1 MKSRPR
7 PGQDAKIR
15 FVVEAK
21 HIIDFAE
28 EGMPAVLATPWL
40 IWFMEHTAREAML
53 PHLEPTES
61 TVGILV
67 DIEHLAPTPLGQAV
81 NCRAQVLRSEGSQ
94 FLFKLEAF
102 DDQEKI
108 ANGLHKL
115 NVIDK
120 ARFAGRVAR
129 KTKPDYTQAMLAKI
143 HCAAVQGIA
152 AHAVEVEVNDGYGE
166 TLVVIVGLP
175 DAAVRESRDRVTTAL
190 TNSGFKMPLGR
201 ITINL
206 APADIRKEG
215 PSFDLSIGVGM
226 LAASEQLQ
234 SNQLERIMMVGELAL
249 TGAVR
254 RVKGVL
260 PIALKARAIGMHGI
274 MVPSDNAAEAAV
286 VDGLNV
292 YPVAN
297 LREAAAFLEGRETI
311 EPKQIDLEKLFA
323 ARDIDVPDFA
333 EVKGQESV
341 KRALEIAAAGGHNVL
356 MIGPPGTGKSM
367 LAKRLP
373 GILPPLMLEEALEV
387 TRVHSIVGQLKP
399 GEALVTQ
406 RPFRKPHHTVSDAG
420 LLGGNINPTPG
431 EISLAHNGVL
441 FLDELP
447 EFKRNVLE
455 TLRQPLEEGNVT
467 ISRAAGSMTFPS
479 AFMLVAAMNPTPD
492 GKMPGESSS
501 SPREIQN
508 YLGRISGPLLD
519 RIDLHAEVPQVRFQE
534 ITANR
539 DGEPSASIRDRVIT
553 ARQLQEHRFE
563 GRVRVTC
570 NARMQA
576 RDIKQYCQL
585 ADEPKNLLRMAMD
598 ELNLSARAYDRILK
612 VSRTI
617 ADLAGADAINS
628 EHLSE
633 TLQYRT
639 LDRQLWG

>member
-1 MKSRPR
+1 M
-7 PGQDAKIR
+7 
-15 FVVEAK
+15 
-21 HIIDFAE
+21 
-28 EGMPAVLATPWL
+28 
-40 IWFMEHTAREAML
+40 
-53 PHLEPTES
+53 
-61 TVGILV
+61 IL
-67 DIEHLAPTPLGQAV
+67 
-81 NCRAQVLRSEGSQ
+81 
-94 FLFKLEAF
+94 
-102 DDQEKI
+102 
-108 ANGLHKL
+108 
-115 NVIDK
+115 
-120 ARFAGRVAR
+120 
-129 KTKPDYTQAMLAKI
+129 
-143 HCAAVQGIA
+143 
-152 AHAVEVEVNDGYGE
+152 
-166 TLVVIVGLP
+166 VIVGLP

-215 PSFDLSIGVGM
+215 PSFDLSIGIGM
-226 LAASEQLQ
+226 LAASEQLE
-234 SNQLERIMMVGELAL
+234 SRQLEHIMMVGELAL

-260 PIALKARAIGMHGI
+260 PIALKARAIGMDGI

-297 LREAAAFLEGRETI
+297 LREAAAFLEGREKI
-311 EPKQIDLEKLFA
+311 EPKQVDLEKLFA

-387 TRVHSIVGQLKP
+387 TRVHSIVGHLEP

-455 TLRQPLEEGNVT
+455 TMRQPLEEGSVT

-519 RIDLHAEVPQVRFQE
+519 RIDLHVEVPQVKFQE

-539 DGEPSASIRDRVIT
+539 DGEPSASIRDRVIA
-553 ARQLQEHRFE
+553 ARQLQEQRFD
-563 GRVRVTC
+563 GRARVTC

-585 ADEPKNLLRMAMD
+585 ADEPKNLLQMAMN

-617 ADLAGADAINS
+617 ADLSDSDSINS